1 MVQSKSAVPKANVRV
16 YEDKGSLALRFSTK
30 YNPIFEQL
38 TGFKGRQKCMGLKL
52 EAVPQNWK
60 KAQQIALQIEADL
73 EHSDWVKLFD
83 PTFAKY
89 GIGDAKFAQKMGEL
103 IQMPNQ
109 KVAMTVGEMWEDYLL
124 WKEGQV
130 ECTTFKSKYQKTYS
144 NAIKGLKWDNKAQKF
159 IDTGLGIYGLPLDS
173 AIGEKATVSISKTIN
188 QTQGKDTLAALKEA
202 YDRAVN
208 LGKIPPTKNPFEMVK
223 GEVNNNQMYAPRQDE
238 EGVWREWWEFEEQV
252 DDEYLKDKR
261 HYSLAERDTIIKAFY
276 ESDKAAARHAAT
288 LIEFLFL
295 TGCRHG
301 EAFAL
306 RWKDVSIERGYIRFS
321 KSFNKQEG
329 STQRTKTKT
338 VRMFKLYPKL
348 TELLLRIQANSS
360 KTDKNDLVFTLLSGN
375 AYGSSN
381 LSDYWW
387 QSDYKYTKKTG
398 EETHTIYPGIVTTLA
413 NEGVINEYLVPYSTR
428 HTFIT
433 LQVQDKVDVALLAAI
448 CGNSI
453 EVIYRHYLG
462 FDKSAIPSNL

>member
-1 MVQSKSAVPKANVRV
+1 MTQAKQAQPKINVRV
-16 YEDKGSLALRFSTK
+16 YADKGSLALRFSTK
-30 YNPIFEQL
+30 YNAIFEQL
-38 TGFKGRQKCMGLKL
+38 TGFKGKQKCMGLGIADDEKG
-52 EAVPQNWK
+52 WK

-109 KVAMTVGEMWEDYLL
+109 KVAMTVGELWEDYLL

-130 ECTTFKSKYQKTYS
+130 QPTTFKRHFLAAFA
-144 NAIKGLKWDNKAQKF
+144 NAIKGLKWDNKTRKF
-159 IDTGLGIYGLPLDS
+159 TDTGLGIYSLPMD
-173 AIGEKATVSISKTIN
+173 ATIGEKAQASLSKIMAVN
-188 QTQGKDTLAALKEA
+188 SAKKALSALREA

-208 LGKIPPTKNPFEMVK
+208 LGKIPPTKNPFEMIK
-223 GEVNNNQMYAPRQDE
+223 SEVNNNQMYAPRQDE
-238 EGVWREWWEFEEQV
+238 DGIWRDWWYFEDV
-252 DDEYLKDKR
+252 ANDEELKDVR
-261 HYSLAERDTIIKAFY
+261 AFTLTERNTITKTFY
-276 ESDKAAARHAAT
+276 ESDKASERHAAT

-301 EAFAL
+301 EAFGL
-306 RWKDVSIERGYIRFS
+306 RWKDVNFERGYIRFS
-321 KSFNKQEG
+321 KSFNKEAG
-329 STQRTKTKT
+329 TTQQTKTGT
-338 VRMFKLYPKL
+338 IRMFKLYPKL

-360 KTDKNDLVFTLLSGN
+360 KTGKNDLVFALANGN
-375 AYGSSN
+375 AYGSGDIDGVWRGRERKVVN
-381 LSDYWW
+381 
-387 QSDYKYTKKTG
+387 KRG
-398 EETHTIYPGIVTTLA
+398 EDVRYFYPGITARLA
-413 NEGVINEYLVPYSTR
+413 EQGLIGQYLKPYSTR

-433 LQVQDKVDVALLAAI
+433 LQAQLGVNIPLLAAI

-462 FDKSAIPSNL
+462 FDKSAEPINL